1 MIPDENIPFELKRLR
16 YLLGTEGRKVMLVE
30 TDDGSFNLLITTPK
44 NAFLLY
50 AQRDRPRAFKDLGR
64 AAELLKRYGVTLFR
78 VRMKK
83 IKQEPV
89 EASRGLP
96 ELTKDSDIPF

>member
-1 MIPDENIPFELKRLR
+1 MIPDENIPFEQKRLR
-16 YLLGTEGRKVMLVE
+16 YLLGTEERKVMLVE
-30 TDDGSFNLLITTPK
+30 TDEGSFNLLITTPK

-64 AAELLKRYGVTLFR
+64 AAALLKRYGVTLFQ

-83 IKQEPV
+83 TIGPA
-89 EASRGLP
+89 EAAERLP
-96 ELTKDSDIPF
+96 ELIKDGDIPF